1 MKKQSNLSRLLG
13 YAGSLRVLTPLSWV
27 LSAISALCALLPFW
41 YIWRILKEV
50 LEVAPNFDEAHNIVH
65 YGQMALIMSILAAFI
80 YLAALMCS
88 HIAAFRIATNIR
100 KELTHHI
107 ATLPLGKIDEFGSG
121 RLRRIIA
128 ETGGAAE
135 TYLAHQLPDK
145 ARALATTL
153 GLLFLLFVF
162 DWRLGL
168 LSLAPVA
175 IGFAVMTRMTGKRM

>member
-1 MKKQSNLSRLLG
+1 M
-13 YAGSLRVLTPLSWV
+13 LTPLSWV

-41 YIWRILKEV
+41 YICRILKEV
-50 LEVAPNFDEAHNIVH
+50 LEVAPNFGGAHNIVH

-121 RLRRIIA
+121 RLKRIIA

-145 ARALATTL
+145 ARACDNARTAL
-153 GLLFLLFVF
+153 
-162 DWRLGL
+162 
-168 LSLAPVA
+168 
-175 IGFAVMTRMTGKRM
+175 FAVRV